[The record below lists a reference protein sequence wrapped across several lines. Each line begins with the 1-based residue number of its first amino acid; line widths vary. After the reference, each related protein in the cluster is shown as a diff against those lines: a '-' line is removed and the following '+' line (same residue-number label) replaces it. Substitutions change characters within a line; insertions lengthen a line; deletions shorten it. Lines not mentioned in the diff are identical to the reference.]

1 MKISLCIPM
10 YNEEAIV
17 SETAEML
24 SSYMKKSFVSDY
36 EILLIND
43 GSSDKTESLSKEC
56 AEKYKEIKLISY
68 TPNRGKGY
76 AVREGIKAAEGEV
89 VMFTDC
95 DLAYGTEVIGE
106 FYEALEKDPACDV
119 VVGSRKIH
127 PRGYEGYSFIRKL
140 ASKTYR
146 LVLRLFFGLALSDS
160 QCGCKAF
167 RKRAAD
173 GIFPHC
179 KIDRFAFDYEAI
191 LVGKKAGARF
201 CEIPVCIVN
210 HRKSS
215 IHLFRDTARMLRDLF
230 KMKKRIKKE
239 DIKPI
244 R

>member
-17 SETAEML
+17 KETIDILTE
-24 SSYMKKSFVSDY
+24 YMKGRFGDEY
-36 EILLIND
+36 EIILIND
-43 GSSDKTESLSKEC
+43 GSLDRTESIVKERK
-56 AEKYKEIKLISY
+56 AEGVRYIGY

-76 AVREGIKAAEGEV
+76 AVRAGIAAAKGEV

-106 FYEALEKDPACDV
+106 FYEAFRKDPTLDV
-119 VVGSRKIH
+119 AVGSRKIH

-146 LVLRLFFGLALSDS
+146 LLLRLFFGLTLSDS

-173 GIFPHC
+173 AIFPHC

-191 LVGKKAGARF
+191 LVGQRAGARF
-201 CEIPVCIVN
+201 CEIPVYIVN

-215 IHLFRDTARMLRDLF
+215 IHLFRDTVRMLKDLF

-239 DIKPI
+239 DIKTI
-244 R
+244 K

>member
-17 SETAEML
+17 EESARML
-24 SSYMKKSFVSDY
+24 TEYMDKRFGGDY

-43 GSSDKTESLSKEC
+43 GSCDKTELLARKC
-56 AEKYKEIKLISY
+56 AELYGGVDYIGY

-76 AVREGIKAAEGEV
+76 AVRAGVTAAKGDI

-106 FYEALEKDPACDV
+106 FYDALEKDPACDV
-119 VVGSRKIH
+119 AVGSRKIH

-140 ASKTYR
+140 ASKSYR
-146 LVLRLFFGLALSDS
+146 LVLRLFFGLTLSDS

-167 RKRAAD
+167 RKGAANA
-173 GIFPHC
+173 IFPHC

-191 LVGKKAGARF
+191 LVGQRAGARF
-201 CEIPVCIVN
+201 CEIPVYIVN

-215 IHLFRDTARMLRDLF
+215 IHLFRDTARMLRDLV

>member
-17 SETAEML
+17 SETVDIL
-24 SSYMKKSFVSDY
+24 KGYMKNRFGSDY
-36 EILLIND
+36 EILFIND
-43 GSSDKTESLSKEC
+43 GSQDKTESIVKEKQG
-56 AEKYKEIKLISY
+56 EGVRYIGY

-76 AVREGIKAAEGEV
+76 AVRTGIREATGDI

-106 FYEALEKDPACDV
+106 FYEALEKDPLLDV
-119 VVGSRKIH
+119 AVGSRKIH

-146 LVLRLFFGLALSDS
+146 LILRLFFGLTLSDS

-167 RKRAAD
+167 RKAAAD
-173 GIFPHC
+173 AIFPHC
-179 KIDRFAFDYEAI
+179 EIDRFAFDYEAI
-191 LVGKKAGARF
+191 LVGQKVGARF
-201 CEIPVCIVN
+201 YEIPVYIVN

-215 IHLFRDTARMLRDLF
+215 IRLFRDTVRMLKDLF
-230 KMKKRIKKE
+230 KMKKRIKKQN
-239 DIKPI
+239 IKPI

>member
-17 SETAEML
+17 CETVDILTE
-24 SSYMKKSFVSDY
+24 YMKGLFGDEY
-36 EILLIND
+36 EIILIND
-43 GSSDKTESLSKEC
+43 GSLDRTEELAKKKTGESVR
-56 AEKYKEIKLISY
+56 YIGY

-76 AVREGIKAAEGEV
+76 AVREGIAAAKGEV

-106 FYEALEKDPACDV
+106 FYEALEKNPGYDV
-119 VVGSRKIH
+119 AVGSRKIH

-146 LVLRLFFGLALSDS
+146 LVLRLFFGLTLSDS

-167 RKRAAD
+167 RKSAAD
-173 GIFPHC
+173 AIFPHC
-179 KIDRFAFDYEAI
+179 RIDRFAFDYEAI
-191 LVGKKAGARF
+191 LVGQRAGANF
-201 CEIPVCIVN
+201 CEIPVYIVN

-215 IHLFRDTARMLRDLF
+215 IHLFRDTVRMLRDLF
-230 KMKKRIKKE
+230 KMKKRIKKSN
-239 DIKPI
+239 IARI